1 MRHTILVVADRRWV
15 RDALV
20 LAFDKGGFL
29 ARVAASVHASLD
41 YLCSGGLASVILY
54 DANRPDVAGTL
65 RGAQDANPA
74 LFGIPMI
81 GIWPLSQQPRSR
93 RSGDA
98 VSRTPIDT
106 EALLLIVRQL
116 CQRRAVRPPLVSQQ
130 RALVH

>member
-1 MRHTILVVADRRWV
+1 VVADRRWV

-20 LAFDKGGFL
+20 RAFDRGGFL
-29 ARVAASVHASLD
+29 ARAAASVHASLD

-54 DANRPDVAGTL
+54 DAKRPEVACTL
-65 RGAQDANPA
+65 RCAQDANPA

-81 GIWPLSQQPRSR
+81 AIWPLSDQSRSS
-93 RSGDA
+93 RSGDT

-116 CQRRAVRPPLVSQQ
+116 CRRRALRPPPVSQQ
-130 RALVH
+130 GMVVH